1 MATSDTLSNERF
13 PDVNSVPI
21 STDISPPTSLNFNL
35 LIREPSRNFEIENG
49 HAAMAANER
58 FLVYFAKQILV
69 VIDRNGN
76 ERLKLNKFIDP
87 YDICWSSYLN
97 KFLILG
103 KIGRYGLDLEV
114 GVEDIQTTESDNGF
128 GRCITCYDKTCL
140 IVYQKSLIEEYELPT
155 WLLKKTFSPPQS
167 WKATQT
173 ISRIR
178 FTSNGSHV
186 GVVISEGSLDRHFS
200 FELRRPNDMA
210 VLQTVQMGT
219 DFSAIAWLLALP
231 NEEFLVNTVI
241 KKKFYLIDSNGQLK
255 EEIDYDNNGRLI
267 VSTTLINERCLVV
280 KTENPWELRFYD
292 L

>member
-1 MATSDTLSNERF
+1 MATNGIVSNEGA
-13 PDVNSVPI
+13 
-21 STDISPPTSLNFNL
+21 SLNFNL
-35 LIREPSRNFEIENG
+35 LKREPSRNVEIENG

-58 FLVYFAKQILV
+58 FLVYFAKQVLV

-76 ERLKLNKFIDP
+76 ERLKLNRLIDP
-87 YDICWSSYLN
+87 LDICWSSYLN
-97 KFLILG
+97 KFLIIG
-103 KIGRYGLDLEV
+103 NAGRYSLDPEV
-114 GVEDIQTTESDNGF
+114 GVEDIQTPTSDTRF

-140 IVYQKSLIEEYELPT
+140 IVNNKSLIEEYELPT

-167 WKATQT
+167 WKATRT

-178 FTSNGSHV
+178 FSSNGSHV
-186 GVVISEGSLDRHFS
+186 GVVISEGRSDRHFS

-255 EEIDYDNNGRLI
+255 EEINYDKNSQWIL
-267 VSTTLINERCLVV
+267 STTLMNERCIVV
-280 KTENPWELRFYD
+280 KTGDPCELRFYD

>member
-1 MATSDTLSNERF
+1 MATSGIVSNEG
-13 PDVNSVPI
+13 
-21 STDISPPTSLNFNL
+21 TSLNFNL
-35 LIREPSRNFEIENG
+35 LKREPSRNVEIENG

-87 YDICWSSYLN
+87 LDICWSSYLN
-97 KFLILG
+97 KFLITG
-103 KIGRYGLDLEV
+103 SAGRYSLDPEV
-114 GVEDIQTTESDNGF
+114 VVEDIQTPTSDTRF

-140 IVYQKSLIEEYELPT
+140 IVNNKSLIEEYELPT

-167 WKATQT
+167 WKATQK
-173 ISRIR
+173 IPRIP
-178 FTSNGSHV
+178 FSSSGSHV
-186 GVVISEGSLDRHFS
+186 GVVISERSLDTYFS

-219 DFSAIAWLLALP
+219 DFSAIVWLLALP
-231 NEEFLVNTVI
+231 NEEFLVNTYI

-255 EEIDYDNNGRLI
+255 EQIGYDKNGRSIL
-267 VSTTLINERCLVV
+267 STTLINERCLVV
-280 KTENPWELRFYD
+280 KTGSPCELRFYD